1 MKFRKLT
8 AVLMAMTMV
17 AALFTGCGSKTE
29 QPAQTQEG
37 QEAQSGE
44 EKSGGDKADQEPITI
59 QVMSGMMGEKVE
71 GAIEQEIADDFMEK
85 NPNIKIEFIPMSTN
99 DVQKKIITLA
109 TGDSLPDV
117 VGVQPT
123 WLAQFEEMGIFEDL
137 RPMMGEEYVN
147 TYFEGALYEA
157 SVGDK
162 ILMFPWLCTPTAL
175 LYRADWFEEEGIQPP
190 TNWDEFLEAA
200 KKMTKDTD
208 GDGKTD
214 RWGFSMVGTRNN
226 SGEARFVAMSRT
238 WGVDEVIDNN
248 GTWESGFTSP
258 EFENFLTYFTDL
270 NNEYGVVPPGAVET
284 GYAEAVN
291 YFSTEKTAMMITGS
305 NAIGVIKS
313 QNPEV
318 GEKMAS
324 CMLPT
329 GTTSCSATGIGGYA
343 ISATSEHKEEALEYL
358 KFTLLPEN
366 ILKFAE
372 GTGRMPT
379 QKDVMQDEMFN
390 QEIFK
395 GYVAMLDKPY
405 KQPVF
410 PGYVELLDVAGEAYS
425 NIMGTGQSVED
436 AMKVV
441 KEKTEAI
448 LAENNK

>member
-1 MKFRKLT
+1 MKLKKVT
-8 AVLMAMTMV
+8 AATV
-17 AALFTGCGSKTE
+17 AAAMGVTLLTGYGTCEVKAEE
-29 QPAQTQEG
+29 Q
-37 QEAQSGE
+37 
-44 EKSGGDKADQEPITI
+44 ITI

-71 GAIEQEIADDFMEK
+71 GAIEQEIADDFMAQ

-99 DVQKKIITLA
+99 DVQKKIVTLA
-109 TGDSLPDV
+109 TSDSLPDV

-137 RPMMGEEYVN
+137 RPMMGEDYVN
-147 TYFEGALYEA
+147 TYFEGAVSEA

-175 LYRADWFEEEGIQPP
+175 LYRADWFEEEGIKPP

-200 KKMTKDTD
+200 KAMTKDTD
-208 GDGKTD
+208 GDGKID
-214 RWGFSMVGTRNN
+214 RWGFSMVGTRNH
-226 SGEARFVAMSRT
+226 SGESRFTAMART
-238 WGVDEVIDNN
+238 WGVDEIIDNS
-248 GTWESGFTSP
+248 GVWESDYTSQ
-258 EFENFLTYFTDL
+258 EFADFMKYFTDL
-270 NNEYGVVPPGAVET
+270 NNEHKVVPPGVVET

-329 GTTSCSATGIGGYA
+329 GTRTCSATGIGGYA
-343 ISATSEHKEEALEYL
+343 ISASSEHKEEALKYL
-358 KFTLLPEN
+358 QFTLEAEN

-379 QKDVMQDEMFN
+379 QKTIMDDELFKQD
-390 QEIFK
+390 IFK
-395 GYVAMLDKPY
+395 GYVEMLDRPY
-405 KQPVF
+405 EQPVF
-410 PGYVELLDVAGEAYS
+410 PSYVELLDVAGEAYN

-436 AMKVV
+436 AMSVV
-441 KEKTEAI
+441 KEKTETL
-448 LAENNK
+448 LADNNE